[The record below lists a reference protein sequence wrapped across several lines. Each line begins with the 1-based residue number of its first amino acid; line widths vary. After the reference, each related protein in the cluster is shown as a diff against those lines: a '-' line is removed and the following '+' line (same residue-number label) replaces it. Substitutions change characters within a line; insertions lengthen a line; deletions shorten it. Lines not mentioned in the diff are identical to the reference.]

1 MISGEINRAVSETKG
16 FDFATT
22 RSEDMPDWLTD
33 EAASAKLL
41 EEMPEPTLM
50 KDLGQWMCD
59 PDGTSNPDLCRF
71 AKDRKT
77 AIALAWLRWKG
88 VEVQP

>member
-1 MISGEINRAVSETKG
+1 MTSDEINRAIVARRPG
-16 FDFATT
+16 PRDYI
-22 RSEDMPDWLTD
+22 TD
-33 EAASAKLL
+33 EAASAELL

-50 KDLGQWMCD
+50 KELDQWMCD
-59 PDGTSNPDLCRF
+59 PDGTNNPDLCYF

-77 AIALAWLRWKG
+77 AVALAWCRWKG